1 MEIGERYSKL
11 LDIAKEDSS
20 EKRRELLHEV
30 TDLFFD
36 TNNTISSM
44 ESNLFGELLA
54 KVAFDLNN
62 EVRMELSN
70 RFNDGSAPRAL
81 AVALANDAF
90 DIAQPIIQNSVAL
103 TDEDLIKIV
112 ESKGKQYQME
122 ITKREIVS
130 EVVSD
135 ALVNHGDDEVV
146 GSLLENEGAK
156 IGASTFDKVAIRA
169 EANPMLQGAIIN
181 RKAVPPEILNELYL
195 IVSGPMRQ
203 EILERNSHLS
213 KEEIDAAMKR
223 AEARV
228 GISTGTLPEDFEDA
242 ERKLNSLKAK
252 NEIDATKLPNLWREG
267 EKTLC
272 QLIFADIS
280 GLDYFNVQK
289 LFAKK
294 DIDGIAMICRAKGF
308 ERGLFVTLAVFILGS
323 EGMSEAEKLGQ
334 MYNNVPLEAAQR
346 ALRFMQVRISAAKA
360 A

>member
-1 MEIGERYSKL
+1 MSVGERYSKL
-11 LDIAKEDSS
+11 LSIAKEDSS

-36 TNNTISSM
+36 NNDKISDM
-44 ESNLFGELLA
+44 ESHLFGELLA

-62 EVRMELSN
+62 EVRLELSN
-70 RFNDGSAPRAL
+70 RFSNGAAPRPL

-90 DIAQPIIQNSVAL
+90 DIAQPIIQTSVAL
-103 TDEDLIKIV
+103 TDDDLIRIV
-112 ESKGKQYQME
+112 ESKGKQYQMA
-122 ITKREIVS
+122 ITKRETVS
-130 EVVSD
+130 EIVSD

-156 IGASTFDKVAIRA
+156 IGTATFDKVAERA
-169 EANPMLQGAIIN
+169 EANPALQGAIIA
-181 RKAVPPEILNELYL
+181 RKTVPPEILNQLYL

-213 KEEIDAAMKR
+213 KEEIDAAMTR
-223 AEARV
+223 AEAKV
-228 GISTGTLPEDFEDA
+228 GVSIGTYPEDFEDA
-242 ERKLNSLKAK
+242 QRKFQSLKAK
-252 NEIDATKLPNLWREG
+252 NSIDATKLPNLWREG
-267 EKTLC
+267 ERTLC
-272 QLIFADIS
+272 QLIFADIA

-308 ERGLFVTLAVFILGS
+308 DRGLFVTLAVFIIGES
-323 EGMSEAEKLGQ
+323 GMGESQKLGN
-334 MYNNVPLEAAQR
+334 MYNDVPIEAAQR

>member
-1 MEIGERYSKL
+1 MSIGERYSKL
-11 LDIAKEDSS
+11 LTIAKEDSS

-36 TNNTISSM
+36 NSEKINTM

-54 KVAFDLNN
+54 KVAFELNN
-62 EVRMELSN
+62 EVRLELSN
-70 RFNDGSAPRAL
+70 RFNNGSAPRPL

-90 DIAQPIIQNSVAL
+90 DIAQPIIQTSVAL
-103 TDEDLIKIV
+103 TDEDLIRIV
-112 ESKGKQYQME
+112 ESKGKQYQMA
-122 ITKREIVS
+122 ITKRETVS
-130 EVVSD
+130 ELVSD

-156 IGASTFDKVAIRA
+156 IGTMTFDKVVVRA
-169 EANPMLQGAIIN
+169 EANPALQGAIVA
-181 RKAVPPEILNELYL
+181 RKAVPPEVLNELYL

-213 KEEIDAAMKR
+213 KEEIDAAMAR
-223 AEARV
+223 AEAKV
-228 GISTGTLPEDFEDA
+228 GMSTGTYPADFDDA
-242 ERKLNSLKAK
+242 QRKFQNLKAR
-252 NEIDATKLPNLWREG
+252 NAIEAAKLPNLWREG

-272 QLIFADIS
+272 QLIFAEIA

-294 DIDGIAMICRAKGF
+294 DVDVIAMICRAKGI
-308 ERGLFVTLAVFILGS
+308 ERSLFVTLCVFILG
-323 EGMSEAEKLGQ
+323 ENGMGESQKLGN
-334 MYNNVPLEAAQR
+334 MYNEVPIDAAQR